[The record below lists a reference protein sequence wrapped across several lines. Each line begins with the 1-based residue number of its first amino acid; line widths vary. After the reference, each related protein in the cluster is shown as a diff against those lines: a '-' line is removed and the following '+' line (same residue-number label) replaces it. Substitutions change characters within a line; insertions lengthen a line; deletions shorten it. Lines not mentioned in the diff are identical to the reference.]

1 MAISDTQKVDYLWKK
16 IGYGISKTDTDVGK
30 KAYEETI
37 ASPLLLRG
45 DIIWQKSIDIP
56 GTLPTANTSII
67 TVYKDGSGSWSGTVE
82 CTEDATATD
91 NKSWKTNLTNWIG
104 VEFGATYQVQ
114 VYIATSGVNN
124 PQTSGTKIFAAGS
137 GNNDEWFFD
146 YQSGVLHFIGTTLPT
161 AIATGI
167 TGKSIYVSG
176 ARYTGPTGFNI
187 SSSDSSNTQVLYN
200 NNGNFAG
207 SSSFTFNNSTNTITA
222 NNFVASSTAN
232 LGAVGNITITGGT
245 SGQYLTTNGTG
256 VVSWATV
263 DSYRISNGTTQVYTY
278 NNGNV
283 AISAEGNSNVVV
295 ITGTGITVSGA
306 ISASSVSGTF
316 TGSIGN
322 GTSNITFP
330 VVNGNIN
337 LISGGVTTM
346 TLTSTG
352 ANITGYANITGNL
365 NAANITRDNK
375 NVITFVSAS
384 TKPSNPSLGDS
395 WYNTTTDKTY
405 QYIYDGTTFAWVD
418 ISSGFMLA
426 STLANASSLVYRDAN
441 ANIYANNFSGNTIT
455 IAGTGVSNIGNVGNL
470 RITGGTSGYVLR
482 TDGAGNLSW
491 ISPSSAAGGADT
503 QVLFND
509 GGSSNGNSSLTFSKI
524 TGLLTTGNLTTTND
538 VIIGGNLTVSGATE
552 YFNVTST
559 VVKDPIIE
567 LGGGTNAAAL
577 TTNDSKDRGTLLH
590 YYTTK
595 VVDAFMGWDNSNA
608 EFAFGSNVSVSGE
621 VVTFNTFGNVR
632 AGYLIGDGSQLTGV
646 AKATSADAVA
656 NGSSNVNIPTINGNV
671 TVAVGGTSN
680 VVIITGTG
688 VNIAGTLN
696 TGTGNA
702 NIGNIGTTRLLAS
715 ANITAPQL
723 ISNVAVGTA
732 PLIVTS
738 TTRVANLNVS
748 YANVSD
754 YGAVTTQS
762 TGTYYPTFV
771 NGSSTA
777 NYALAS
783 NTAFSANIAN
793 GALFATT
800 FVGNLIGLQANGN
813 SNVSIPT
820 ANGNVNISA
829 VGNANILVVTGT
841 GVNVAGTLNTGT
853 GNANVGNLGVTTD
866 VIIGGNLIVNG
877 TTTTV
882 NSTTTRVVDPIVEQG
897 GGANGAALLT
907 NDSKDRGT
915 LLHYYTGSTA
925 RDAFIGWDNSN
936 AEFAFGSNV
945 SVSAEVVTFNT
956 LGNVRAGNFIGNV
969 TGSAT
974 TVTASSQPN
983 ITSVGTLTSLTVT
996 ANVSAGN
1003 VLTNNLYYANGVAW
1017 DLQQAAGS
1025 DTQLQFNTNNDFGA
1039 SANLTFNS
1047 STNLLTVLGNVTSGN
1062 ANLGNLVTANYFSG
1076 NGSLL
1081 TGLPAGYAN
1090 SNVAAYLPTY
1100 TGNVSANYFIG
1111 NGSTLTTIIG
1121 ANVSGN
1127 VTSAVQSHYAN
1138 IANSVV
1144 GSNVSGQV
1152 GNALVAGTVYTNAQP
1167 NITSLGTLSSL
1178 IVAGTSQLG
1187 SLGSVK
1193 ITGGLPDYVLKTD
1206 GTGNLSW
1213 VQVDT
1218 NPAFT
1223 GASYVS
1229 VAKDIFTAS
1238 NATTI
1243 SYTLSMTPSSESAIV
1258 VNIDGLVQLS
1268 DTYSLSGAVLT
1279 FGEYLKQY
1287 SQVEI
1292 TMYGIV
1298 SIAGANTQVQY
1309 NNSGAFDSSANFT
1322 FNSTTNTLS
1331 ANKVNVTEG
1340 PLTINGS
1347 TISVTN
1353 GVSAGI
1359 FNVGTPNISMG
1370 ALSGN
1375 VTIGSSTGNVT
1386 LKGTV
1391 NISELSSNRASIA
1404 VTTDTLIDSFLV
1416 TKYRTAKYLISAESS
1431 AGYESVEV
1439 LLIHDGTNSYITTYG
1454 AISSVGYDDM
1464 ITLTSNIN
1472 GGNVCLYASNVYSST
1487 NVNLLSTYVKV

>member
-67 TVYKDGSGSWSGTVE
+67 TVYKDGSGSWSSTVE
-82 CTEDATATD
+82 CTEDATSTD

-114 VYIATSGVNN
+114 VYIATAGVNN

-176 ARYTGPTGFNI
+176 ARYTGPIGFNI

-200 NNGNFAG
+200 DNGNFAG
-207 SSSFTFNNSTNTITA
+207 SSSFTFNNTTNTITA
-222 NNFVASSTAN
+222 NNFVASRTAN

-245 SGQYLTTNGTG
+245 SGQYLKTDGSG

-283 AISAEGNSNVVV
+283 AISAGGNSNVLV
-295 ITGTGITVSGA
+295 ITGDGISVTGA
-306 ISASSVSGTF
+306 LSASSVTGTF

-330 VVNGNIN
+330 TVNGNIN
-337 LISGGVTTM
+337 LISGGNTTLL
-346 TLTSTG
+346 LTPTG

-405 QYIYDGTTFAWVD
+405 QYIYDGSTYNWVD

-426 STLANASSLVYRDAN
+426 SILANASSLVYRDAN

-491 ISPSSAAGGADT
+491 ISPSSAAGGSDT
-503 QVLFND
+503 QILFND
-509 GGSSNGNSSLTFSKI
+509 GGSANGNSSLTFSKI
-524 TGLLTTGNLTTTND
+524 TGLLTTGNLTTNND
-538 VIIGGNLTVSGATE
+538 VIIGGNLTVSGTTE

-559 VVKDPIIE
+559 VIKDPIIE

-621 VVTFNTFGNVR
+621 VVTFNTLGNVR
-632 AGYLIGDGSQLTGV
+632 AGY
-646 AKATSADAVA
+646 
-656 NGSSNVNIPTINGNV
+656 
-671 TVAVGGTSN
+671 
-680 VVIITGTG
+680 
-688 VNIAGTLN
+688 
-696 TGTGNA
+696 
-702 NIGNIGTTRLLAS
+702 
-715 ANITAPQL
+715 
-723 ISNVAVGTA
+723 
-732 PLIVTS
+732 
-738 TTRVANLNVS
+738 
-748 YANVSD
+748 
-754 YGAVTTQS
+754 
-762 TGTYYPTFV
+762 
-771 NGSSTA
+771 
-777 NYALAS
+777 
-783 NTAFSANIAN
+783 
-793 GALFATT
+793 
-800 FVGNLIGLQANGN
+800 
-813 SNVSIPT
+813 
-820 ANGNVNISA
+820 
-829 VGNANILVVTGT
+829 
-841 GVNVAGTLNTGT
+841 
-853 GNANVGNLGVTTD
+853 
-866 VIIGGNLIVNG
+866 
-877 TTTTV
+877 
-882 NSTTTRVVDPIVEQG
+882 
-897 GGANGAALLT
+897 
-907 NDSKDRGT
+907 
-915 LLHYYTGSTA
+915 
-925 RDAFIGWDNSN
+925 FI
-936 AEFAFGSNV
+936 
-945 SVSAEVVTFNT
+945 
-956 LGNVRAGNFIGNV
+956 
-969 TGSAT
+969 
-974 TVTASSQPN
+974 
-983 ITSVGTLTSLTVT
+983 
-996 ANVSAGN
+996 
-1003 VLTNNLYYANGVAW
+1003 
-1017 DLQQAAGS
+1017 
-1025 DTQLQFNTNNDFGA
+1025 
-1039 SANLTFNS
+1039 
-1047 STNLLTVLGNVTSGN
+1047 
-1062 ANLGNLVTANYFSG
+1062 G

-1081 TGLPAGYAN
+1081 TGLPESYAN
-1090 SNVAAYLPTY
+1090 ANVASYLPTY

-1111 NGSTLTTIIG
+1111 NGSQLTSITG

-1127 VTSAVQSHYAN
+1127 VTGAVQAHYAN
-1138 IANSVV
+1138 IANSVTGANV
-1144 GSNVSGQV
+1144 SGNVTGAVQAHYANIANSVAGSNVSGQV
-1152 GNALVAGTVYTNAQP
+1152 GNALVAGTVYTGAQPNITSVGTLSSLTVTANVSAGNVLTDNLYYSNGAAWDLQQAAGSNTQLQFNNNDNFGSSANLTFNSSTNLLTVVGNIQSNNANLGNLTTSNYFHGVFDNTSNSQP

-1178 IVAGTSQLG
+1178 TVSGTSQLG

-1193 ITGGLPDYVLKTD
+1193 ITGGLPNYVLKTD

-1243 SYTLSMTPSSESAIV
+1243 SYTLSMTPSSKSAIV

-1279 FGEYLKQY
+1279 FGEYLKQD
-1287 SQVEI
+1287 SQVEV

-1298 SIAGANTQVQY
+1298 SIAGSNTQVQY

-1322 FNSTTNTLS
+1322 FNSATNTLS

-1347 TISVTN
+1347 TISVTS

-1487 NVNLLSTYVKV
+1487 NVNLLSTYVKI